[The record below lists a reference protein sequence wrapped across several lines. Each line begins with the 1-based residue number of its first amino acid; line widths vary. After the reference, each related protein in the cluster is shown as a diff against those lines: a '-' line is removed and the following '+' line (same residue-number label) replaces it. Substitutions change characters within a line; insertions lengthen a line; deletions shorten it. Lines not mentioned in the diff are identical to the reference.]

1 MTSWCVSVGQLAG
14 RIERPSENGRS
25 VAGGT
30 LSAWPASDRIEVVDD
45 RDDLVETGQLKR
57 AADGVWRPDENDSA
71 AGLDRASLGC
81 GDHSHATRIHEAKT
95 AEVDHEQGGRTFL
108 DLRKLGDDALSDL
121 EIKVAAHRDDH
132 PVALG
137 TRFNVEVQHRRA
149 AWSSSRNL

>member
-1 MTSWCVSVGQLAG
+1 MTSRCVSVGPLAG
-14 RIERPSENGRS
+14 RIERRSEMDDRWS
-25 VAGGT
+25 AGT

-45 RDDLVETGQLKR
+45 RDDVVETGQLKR
-57 AADGVWRPDENDSA
+57 AADGVWRPDENDSTV
-71 AGLDRASLGC
+71 GLDRASLGC
-81 GDHSHATRIHEAKT
+81 RDHAHATRIHEAQT
-95 AEVDHEQGGRTFL
+95 TEVDHEQGGRTFL

-121 EIKVAAHRDDH
+121 EIKVAAHRDDR